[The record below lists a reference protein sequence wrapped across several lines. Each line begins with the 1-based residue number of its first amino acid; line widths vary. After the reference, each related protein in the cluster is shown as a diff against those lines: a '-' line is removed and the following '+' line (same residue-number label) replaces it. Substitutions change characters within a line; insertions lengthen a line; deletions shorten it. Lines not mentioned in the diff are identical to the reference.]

1 MKGSSS
7 VSYACHK
14 KSLNYNWLIIDFP
27 DWVKNKKATTN
38 RTKLLW

>member
-1 MKGSSS
+1 MKGSNF

-14 KSLNYNWLIIDFP
+14 ISLNDWLIIDFP

-38 RTKLLW
+38 HTKLL